1 MTQNPHYI
9 DIDRKREFSEIISD
23 TLTLTRQTIKVQLK
37 LVLVYLGPLIFLS
50 AAITTYLTM
59 ESVGS
64 LSPFSTDGGLDQYE
78 AYTAGQYDNLAGTIG
93 SSILQQMVCWLVM
106 SLSLCSIR
114 QYRDG
119 KGDVNSTEV
128 VRHFRQIFFPALI
141 SFFVVGL
148 IIAFSFI
155 GIIIGALIALVFLA
169 LQPAAIVFEDL
180 SVFQAIRRSFELVQ
194 NSWWFTLGVILLLFI
209 LQSVPVYAVSFV
221 SGILIGLRTI
231 GGILDDS
238 IAIDVITAVFVALA
252 GIAQNILFVVM
263 GSGLSVLFAHHKKR
277 VSNGDIY
284 DRVQSI
290 GSSS

>member
-9 DIDRKREFSEIISD
+9 NIDRKREFSEIITD
-23 TLTLTRQTIKVQLK
+23 TLTLIRQTMSVQLK
-37 LVLVYLGPLIFLS
+37 LVFVYLGPLIFLS
-50 AAITTYLTM
+50 AAITTFFTM

-64 LSPFSTDGGLDQYE
+64 MSSLSTDGGLDQYE
-78 AYTAGQYDNLAGTIG
+78 AYTAGQYDNLAVTFG
-93 SSILQQMVCWLVM
+93 SSILQQLVCWLVM

-128 VRHFRQIFFPALI
+128 MRHFRQIFFQALV

-148 IIAFSFI
+148 IVALSLV
-155 GIIIGALIALVFLA
+155 GVIIGAVIALVFLA

-194 NSWWFTLGVILLLFI
+194 NSWWFTLGVLLLLFV

-221 SGILIGLRTI
+221 SGILIGLRAI

-238 IAIDVITAVFVALA
+238 VAFDVITAVFVALS
-252 GIAQNILFVVM
+252 GIAQSVLFVVM
-263 GSGLSVLFAHHKKR
+263 GTGLSVLFAHHKKR
-277 VSNGDIY
+277 SSNNDIQ